1 MQKINELLTKFKEFI
16 GLKVKPNLL
25 KIDAKIDLLI
35 PNTKIKKVAYIAVSS
50 IFGFMFLIIILGIII
65 SPLRNKSQVS
75 TTQKIKKTA
84 TSQPSSKPQKEL
96 TDTEKE
102 VLKLENKINEM
113 TFPES
118 LLNIPVIERD
128 LSI

>member
-35 PNTKIKKVAYIAVSS
+35 PNPKIKKVAYIAVSS

-75 TTQKIKKTA
+75 TTQRVKKTA